1 MRACGL
7 LVAALMILTIQ
18 PANSAEITKISV
30 KPREVCVENGEVFEV
45 QVVIDPAAQVA
56 GYQFSVGYD
65 SAVVDFLAAREGE
78 FFKKEGFNTY
88 FYEGWPEH
96 SIGILRNV
104 TCVVLGQGGCSKSGT
119 LAVLRFRAK
128 GVGESSLTIF
138 DVVVGDPSGQSIEVS
153 VQGGRVRVV
162 REGAPAWLTIAAAA
176 VVLLFVAL
184 LLIALRR
191 RGWRVRQFLRS
202 RAP

>member
-1 MRACGL
+1 MW
-7 LVAALMILTIQ
+7 
-18 PANSAEITKISV
+18 V
-30 KPREVCVENGEVFEV
+30 KGASGGEVFKVELTQINFV
-45 QVVIDPAAQVA
+45 MDLSPNSGTVYIDLLR
-56 GYQFSVGYD
+56 FIS
-65 SAVVDFLAAREGE
+65 EGE

-138 DVVVGDPSGQSIEVS
+138 DVVGDPSGQGIEVS